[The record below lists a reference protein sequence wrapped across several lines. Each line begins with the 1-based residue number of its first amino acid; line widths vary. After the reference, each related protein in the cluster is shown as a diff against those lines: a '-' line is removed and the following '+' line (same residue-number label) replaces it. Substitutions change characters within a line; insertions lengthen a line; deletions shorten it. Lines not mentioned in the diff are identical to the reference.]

1 MVQKNCQRYI
11 QTNEGDGETFVG
23 VTDFGKRVESQWT
36 GNTLKDIYAIN
47 VADGSKK
54 LVIKDLNG
62 FISPQYI
69 SPTGKYIMWYD
80 RKAKNYFAYDGKETK
95 NITAKIKVPL

>member
-1 MVQKNCQRYI
+1 LPTVI

-47 VADGSKK
+47 VADGTKK

-62 FISPQYI
+62 FISRSTFLQRVN
-69 SPTGKYIMWYD
+69 T
-80 RKAKNYFAYDGKETK
+80 
-95 NITAKIKVPL
+95 